1 MPSSHQRSA
10 ARVRPSGS
18 EALATS
24 PYLIPVYEGHLL
36 SSWGLAADQLGSLP
50 GCRACAVSPLS
61 HRYLTSAA
69 EHGTSAIAALPT
81 SQHARHHAPGSS
93 PKMPNAR
100 IASALSTEAPISN
113 SDAAA

>member
-36 SSWGLAADQLGSLP
+36 SSGGLAADQLGSLP

-69 EHGTSAIAALPT
+69 EHWTSAIAAL
-81 SQHARHHAPGSS
+81 
-93 PKMPNAR
+93 
-100 IASALSTEAPISN
+100 LSLAMRPRRLAGCLGRTPISGP
-113 SDAAA
+113 ARAGAPA